1 MVKLKIKHFDHDSV
15 AADAKFSTKWPAD
28 KDYTIKAILF
38 KRKDGASFTATDV
51 TIRVAGDPITLDH
64 ALVNT
69 FGTDHLNYWPIE
81 EPIKKAEDFE
91 YEGVNREGVTISLV
105 VELVLEVVGA

>member
-1 MVKLKIKHFDHDSV
+1 MAVFKIKHFDHDSI
-15 AADAKFSTKWPAD
+15 ADGAKFSTKWPAD
-28 KDYTIKAILF
+28 ADYTIKAMLF

-51 TIRVAGDPITLDH
+51 TVRIAGDPLTLDH

-91 YEGVNREGVTISLV
+91 YEGVNREGATISLG
-105 VELVLEVVGA
+105 VELVMEKKG

>member
-1 MVKLKIKHFDHDSV
+1 MAVFKIKHWDHDDV
-15 AADAKFSTKWPAD
+15 AADAKFSIKWPAD
-28 KDYTIKAILF
+28 ADYTIKAILF

-51 TIRVAGDPITLDH
+51 TIRIAGDPITLDH

-69 FGTDHLNYWPIE
+69 FGTDRLNYWPIE

-105 VELVLEVVGA
+105 VELVMEKKG